1 MLGSALARLARHG
14 FVLLT
19 ALVLAAGLAVIAAP
33 IGAAPKDANLS
44 LVAYS
49 TPKDAYADLIPAFQA
64 TPGGQGVTFTQSY
77 GASGDQ
83 ARAVAEG
90 LPADVV
96 NLSLAPDV
104 ATLVAARLVRRDW
117 DHQPYGGMVTNSV
130 VVFVVRKGNPKHIK
144 TWNDLVKPGVSV
156 INPNPF
162 TSGGARWNVMAAYG
176 AQLETHKTPKQA
188 TAYLG
193 KLYKHIAVQ
202 DKSARDALN
211 TFLGGKGDVM
221 LAYESEAIGAQQK
234 GAAIDYVVPR
244 NTILIQNP
252 IAVTS
257 YSGHQTEAKAFV
269 SFLLSPKGQTI
280 WAKHGYRPVVPSV
293 LKTSHFLRP
302 KGLFKITQLGLGG
315 WPAVSSKFFDSQS
328 GIVAK
333 IEAGL

>member
-1 MLGSALARLARHG
+1 MLGSALARLARHRLA
-14 FVLLT
+14 LLC
-19 ALVLAAGLAVIAAP
+19 AVVLAAGLAVVAAP
-33 IGAAPKDANLS
+33 IGAAPKGANLS

-64 TPGGQGVTFTQSY
+64 TAAGHGVTFTQSY

-96 NLSLAPDV
+96 NFSLAPDV
-104 ATLVAARLVRRDW
+104 ATLAAARLVRRDW

-156 INPNPF
+156 INPSPF

-176 AQLETHKTPKQA
+176 AQLEAHETPTQA

-193 KLYKHIAVQ
+193 KLFKHIAVQ
-202 DKSARDALN
+202 DKSARDALQ
-211 TFLGGKGDVM
+211 TFVGGKGDVM
-221 LAYESEAIGAQQK
+221 LSYESEAIGAQQK

-252 IAVTS
+252 IAITS
-257 YSGHQTEAKAFV
+257 FSGHQAEDKAFV
-269 SFLLSPKGQTI
+269 RFLLSPQGQTI
-280 WAKHGYRPVVPSV
+280 WAKHGYRPVVPSIF
-293 LKTSHFLRP
+293 KHSRFRTP
-302 KGLFKITQLGLGG
+302 KGLFRITQLGLGG
-315 WPAVSSKFFDSQS
+315 WPSVSSKFFDPQS

>member
-1 MLGSALARLARHG
+1 MLGSALARLARHRLA
-14 FVLLT
+14 VLA
-19 ALVLAAGLAVIAAP
+19 ALVLAVGLAVVAAP
-33 IGAAPKDANLS
+33 IGAAPKGANLS

-64 TPGGQGVTFTQSY
+64 TSAGQGITFTQSY

-83 ARAVAEG
+83 ARAVAAG

-96 NLSLAPDV
+96 NLSLSPDI

-117 DHQPYGGMVTNSV
+117 NRQPYGGMVTNSI

-144 TWNDLVKPGVSV
+144 TWSDLIKPGVSV
-156 INPNPF
+156 ITPNPF
-162 TSGGARWNVMAAYG
+162 SSGGARWNVMAAYG
-176 AQLETHKTPKQA
+176 AQLETDHTPKQA
-188 TAYLG
+188 TAYLNA
-193 KLYKHIAVQ
+193 LFHHVAVQ
-202 DKSARDALN
+202 DKSARDALQ
-211 TFLGGKGDVM
+211 TFVGGKGDVM

-234 GAAIDYVVPR
+234 GASISYVVPR

-257 YSGHQTEAKAFV
+257 FSGHQTEAKAFV
-269 SFLLSPKGQTI
+269 SFLLSPQGQTI

-293 LKTSHFLRP
+293 LKRSHFPTP
-302 KGLFKITQLGLGG
+302 KGLFKITQFGLGG
-315 WPAVSSKFFDSQS
+315 WPAVSSKFFDPQS